1 MKKTLL
7 VLSLASISVITSCRS
22 SNADS
27 AIAADM
33 CNCFNMLKDSI
44 PAEGLKV
51 FEKAAIADNAQ
62 ETFSKEMANLPAA
75 TAQKVNAALLAT
87 AKPGSG
93 VNDCLKGLDK
103 KYKTPTNDQQA
114 MTQRMIEALKDQK
127 GCEIMLS
134 LMRMN
139 QKTKK

>member
-1 MKKTLL
+1 MKKTFL
-7 VLSLASISVITSCRS
+7 VLGIAAISWISSCRS

-33 CNCFNMLKDSI
+33 CSCFNMLKDSM
-44 PAEGLKV
+44 PADGLKV
-51 FEKAAIADNAQ
+51 FEKAASAENAQ
-62 ETFSKEMANLPAA
+62 ETLSREMSKLPAA

-93 VNDCLKGLDK
+93 VNDCLKVLDK

-114 MTQRMIEALKDQK
+114 MTQRMIDALKDQK
-127 GCEIMLS
+127 GCEIMLA